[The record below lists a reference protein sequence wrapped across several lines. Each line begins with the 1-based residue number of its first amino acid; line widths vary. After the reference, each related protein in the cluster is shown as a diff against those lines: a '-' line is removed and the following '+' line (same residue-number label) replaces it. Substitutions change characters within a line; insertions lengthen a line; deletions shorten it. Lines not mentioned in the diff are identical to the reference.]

1 MDMDKLLQS
10 TQYDHSRQVARIST
24 LLARLA
30 GYTPAE
36 TETIGQAALFHD
48 IGKTAIPTAILNT
61 PGALTQEEYAVVK
74 THTAIG
80 QERLSQAVQT
90 LAAAIIV
97 AQQHH
102 ERLDGSG
109 YLRMEDKDIHP
120 YAKLIAVAD
129 VFDALVSR
137 RSYKEPWG
145 IDRTGAYLQDL
156 AGVQFECRIVA
167 LLLSNMDQVL
177 ALYGPEKN
185 V

>member
-1 MDMDKLLQS
+1 MDMTRLVQS
-10 TQYDHSRQVARIST
+10 TQFEHSRQVARIST

-30 GYTPAE
+30 GYSSAE
-36 TETIGQAALFHD
+36 TEVIGQAALFHD
-48 IGKTAIPTAILNT
+48 IGKTAIPAAILNK
-61 PGALTQEEYAVVK
+61 PGALTPEEYAVIK

-80 QERLSQAVQT
+80 Q
-90 LAAAIIV
+90 
-97 AQQHH
+97 

-137 RSYKEPWG
+137 RSYKEPWS

-156 AGVQFECRIVA
+156 AGIQFECRIVA

-177 ALYGPEKN
+177 ALYSPEKN
-185 V
+185 S

>member
-1 MDMDKLLQS
+1 MDITELVQS
-10 TQYDHSRQVARIST
+10 TQFDHSQQVAKISR
-24 LLARLA
+24 LLAEMA
-30 GYTPAE
+30 GYPASE
-36 TETIGQAALFHD
+36 TEIIGQAALFHD
-48 IGKTAIPTAILNT
+48 IGKTAIPASILNKPGSLT
-61 PGALTQEEYAVVK
+61 PEEYAVIK

-90 LAAAIIV
+90 LAAAIVV

-109 YLRMEDKDIHP
+109 YLSMEDKDIHP

-137 RSYKEPWG
+137 RSYKEPWS

-156 AGVQFECRIVA
+156 AGIQFECRTVA
-167 LLLSNMDQVL
+167 LLLSHMDQVL
-177 ALYGPEKN
+177 ALYDPNKSA
-185 V
+185 

>member
-1 MDMDKLLQS
+1 MNMDKLLQS
-10 TQYDHSRQVARIST
+10 TQFDHSRQVAKLSR
-24 LLARLA
+24 LLAGLA
-30 GYTPAE
+30 GYSPAE
-36 TETIGQAALFHD
+36 TEVIGQAALFHD
-48 IGKTAIPTAILNT
+48 IGKTAIPASILNK
-61 PGALTQEEYAVVK
+61 PGALTQEEYAIIK
-74 THTAIG
+74 THTVIG
-80 QERLSQAVQT
+80 QERLAQAVQT

-137 RSYKEPWG
+137 RSYKEPWS

-156 AGVQFECRIVA
+156 AGIQFECRIVT
-167 LLLSNMDQVL
+167 LLLSNIDQVL
-177 ALYGPEKN
+177 ALYSPEKN
-185 V
+185 S

>member
-1 MDMDKLLQS
+1 MDMTRLVQS
-10 TQYDHSRQVARIST
+10 TQFEHSQQVARIST
-24 LLARLA
+24 LLSRLA
-30 GYTPAE
+30 GYSPAE
-36 TETIGQAALFHD
+36 TEVIGQAALFHD
-48 IGKTAIPTAILNT
+48 IGKTAIPASILNK
-61 PGALTQEEYAVVK
+61 PGALTQEEYAVIK
-74 THTAIG
+74 THTVIG

-90 LAAAIIV
+90 LSAAIVV

-109 YLRMEDKDIHP
+109 YLRMEDKEIHP

-137 RSYKEPWG
+137 RSYKEPWS

-156 AGVQFECRIVA
+156 AGIQFECRIVA

-177 ALYGPEKN
+177 DLYSPEKN
-185 V
+185 S